1 MLHIKPFWALALV
14 AGIGLSACGGGE
26 RWQTSYSDMI
36 DPKVSKHWRVT
47 SVDVRV
53 PDRLTVSE
61 QNSYAPNADIVWRED
76 PLGDRRAQVDAIM
89 TAAVKQGA
97 APLRGSRRVKLL
109 ITVKTFHALSEKA
122 RVMLNKS
129 GVHNIEFLA
138 QVIDARTGKPLTAV
152 DDIKADLE
160 AYVGYEAKVAVSK
173 GQTQKRRITDHVAH
187 VISAWLG
194 HGKDVRNSFN
204 RLGR

>member
-1 MLHIKPFWALALV
+1 MLHIKPIWTLALI
-14 AGIGLSACGGGE
+14 AGIGLSACSGE
-26 RWQTSYSDMI
+26 RWETSYSNVV

-47 SVDVRV
+47 KVDVRV
-53 PDRLTVSE
+53 PDSLTVSE

-76 PLGDRRAQVDAIM
+76 PLGDRRAQVDKIM
-89 TAAVKQGA
+89 TDAVKKGV

-109 ITVKTFHALSEKA
+109 VTVKTFHALSEKA
-122 RVMLNKS
+122 RVMLNNS
-129 GVHNIEFLA
+129 GVHNIEFFA
-138 QVIDARTGKPLTAV
+138 QVVDARTGKPLTAV
-152 DDIKADLE
+152 EDIKADLE
-160 AYVGYEAKVAVSK
+160 AYVGQKAKVAVSK

-194 HGKDVRNSFN
+194 HGKDVRKSFK